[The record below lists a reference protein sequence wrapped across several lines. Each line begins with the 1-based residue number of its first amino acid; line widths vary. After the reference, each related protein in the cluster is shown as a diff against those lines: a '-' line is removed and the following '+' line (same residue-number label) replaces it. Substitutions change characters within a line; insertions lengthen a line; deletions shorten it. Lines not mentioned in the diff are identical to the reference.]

1 MTETHRAGQIIGYRR
16 DGRAIRLQAGGSMPA
31 TEPPPA
37 PAADPAAPPAPAQ
50 AAPAAPVQ
58 PPAPDP
64 APAGQVRNPD
74 GTFAP
79 APAHQPPAQQP
90 PVPQPPAQQAPP
102 QQAPADPT
110 DWRAVAE
117 QARAEAAAE
126 VERVRTEAQADVD
139 RWKKYARQ
147 HEDRLKM
154 KNETVRGQDAIL
166 REIAL
171 KVGVDYDDTPDPA
184 QLATALAEQTR
195 RTRDLS
201 VERAIY
207 LGAAR
212 EGADAV
218 ALLDSREF
226 LAKAGQ
232 LDPESAAFPDL
243 VRDLVKE
250 AAKESRYQ
258 LQPARGLTPQTTQ
271 PPAQLQPSAQFQQPP
286 VPQQAAPVQQ
296 QPPAQASGAD
306 FSGAPPGNGLWDQ
319 ATYDYWAK
327 GPGKAIDRDGKIM
340 SKAIEDGLLVNL
352 GVGKSRRPSPRR

>member
-1 MTETHRAGQIIGYRR
+1 MTEIHRAGQIIGYRR

-31 TEPPPA
+31 TETPPA
-37 PAADPAAPPAPAQ
+37 PAGDPAAPPAPAQ
-50 AAPAAPVQ
+50 PAAPAASVQ

-79 APAHQPPAQQP
+79 APAQQQ
-90 PVPQPPAQQAPP
+90 PVPQPPVQQVPA

-110 DWRAVAE
+110 DWKAVAE

-126 VERVRTEAQADVD
+126 VERVKTEAQADID

-147 HEDRLKM
+147 HEDRLKV

-171 KVGVDYDDTPDPA
+171 KVGVDYDDSPDPA
-184 QLATALAEQTR
+184 QLATALAEQTQ

-226 LAKAGQ
+226 LAKAAA

-243 VRDLVKE
+243 VRDLVRD
-250 AAKESRYQ
+250 AAKEDRYK
-258 LQPARGLTPQTTQ
+258 LPPPKTLTTETQ
-271 PPAQLQPSAQFQQPP
+271 QPAQLQPAAQFQPPPAQP
-286 VPQQAAPVQQ
+286 PVQQ
-296 QPPAQASGAD
+296 QPPAAASGAD
-306 FSGAPPGNGLWDQ
+306 FSGAPPGDGLWDQ
-319 ATYDYWAK
+319 ATYDYWAT
-327 GPGKAIDRDGKIM
+327 GPGRAIDRDGKIM
-340 SKAIEDGLLVNL
+340 TDAIAAGKLVRL
-352 GVGKSRRPSPRR
+352 GVGPGRRPSRR